1 VVLANQARRGAEDII
16 HRCKSAIE
24 ETDKYT
30 KNGQREVNT
39 RLSQRSKLCEHWS
52 TEIDVKLEQLGQE
65 IDLMLEYKT
74 RVEKALHATQEPLM
88 INQRC
93 QQLREERVKTDM
105 VHDKVEKD
113 LAKEIETIQACQELL
128 AITRDKI
135 IEQIRKD
142 RSGRYYLEKD
152 RKDKTMAT
160 ELDIAAM
167 ALNNN
172 TTTLTHRP
180 LSVRTI
186 RGSHPDHWQNFTE
199 VNIAKGEKERT
210 NSKNLRSAT
219 DGILRQTSEDL
230 ISANNLTTHQFKE
243 RIADTKRAKKEFED
257 NLDKVLGEISNLEKQ
272 MRELEIAIEEKDAP
286 LMVAESRM
294 DIRQHRPKIE
304 LCRDPAVYR
313 LHNEVVDIETNIA
326 RLRGLHY
333 ESSQQLK
340 DLLRQQLTLQED
352 IKVKEN
358 TIYIDEACCL
368 VERESIKFQF
378 F

>member
-1 VVLANQARRGAEDII
+1 MKAVTETGIELSNEERNLLSVAYKNVVGARRSSWRVI
-16 HRCKSAIE
+16 SSIE
-24 ETDKYT
+24 QK
-30 KNGQREVNT
+30 
-39 RLSQRSKLCEHWS
+39 
-52 TEIDVKLEQLGQE
+52 TEGSERK
-65 IDLMLEYKT
+65 
-74 RVEKALHATQEPLM
+74 
-88 INQRC
+88 
-93 QQLREERVKTDM
+93 QQM
-105 VHDKVEKD
+105 
-113 LAKEIETIQACQELL
+113 AKEY
-128 AITRDKI
+128 R
-135 IEQIRKD
+135 
-142 RSGRYYLEKD
+142 
-152 RKDKTMAT
+152 
-160 ELDIAAM
+160 
-167 ALNNN
+167 
-172 TTTLTHRP
+172 
-180 LSVRTI
+180 
-186 RGSHPDHWQNFTE
+186 
-199 VNIAKGEKERT
+199 EKE
-210 NSKNLRSAT
+210 
-219 DGILRQTSEDL
+219 
-230 ISANNLTTHQFKE
+230 
-243 RIADTKRAKKEFED
+243 
-257 NLDKVLGEISNLEKQ
+257 